1 MITLVKT
8 LFTSLALA
16 GITAICLGP
25 SADAQAT
32 HSPASAARTDIPFER
47 EDLVDP
53 ARLAHLQDQIE
64 AAAIRVCREDLQGDP
79 LRLLMLRACIRD
91 ATRRAMETL
100 EHHQG
105 NTRTLA
111 RSEPRNQR

>member
-1 MITLVKT
+1 MTILAKT
-8 LFTSLALA
+8 LITSLALA
-16 GITAICLGP
+16 GIAAICLGS
-25 SADAQAT
+25 SAHAQPTA
-32 HSPASAARTDIPFER
+32 SPASAARADIPFQR

-64 AAAIRVCREDLQGDP
+64 AAATRVCREDLQGDP

-105 NTRTLA
+105 NAQTLA
-111 RSEPRNQR
+111 RSETRNQR